1 MRSGEQITPLDF
13 REEFLVSVRY
23 TDSRSRNRA
32 EIYYMNYLRQQV
44 TSIYLPLESDA
55 CNGQN
60 AYFSLESGIRPLTA
74 Y

>member
-1 MRSGEQITPLDF
+1 MRSRTQTTPLDF
-13 REEFLVSVRY
+13 REEFLESVRC
-23 TDSRSRNRA
+23 TDSRVGI
-32 EIYYMNYLRQQV
+32 EQKYTIMNYLRQQV
-44 TSIYLPLESDA
+44 MSIYIPLESDA